1 MTLCWLPFV
10 PLLAAA
16 LLREQRLCWVGNM
29 CLLLGILLMILIVA
43 GQDYGNDQNNYQL
56 YYESVDWSNAFTFG
70 LERGY
75 VLSMVFFKEVLR
87 LDFYD
92 YLFFIN
98 TCLIGVFLYVSWRY
112 SRNVALSL
120 LLFYGMYFFLYE
132 TTALRQGVAFCF
144 TLYSLRYIVERK
156 VLPFCICIAFGF
168 LFHSSALLFLP
179 AYWVASWLKVST
191 RQAYWLIVLFFPFVF
206 VDMVPLLGQ
215 FTQYF
220 ADAEKY
226 NDLYISASGEHKERV
241 GLGIGV
247 VVKIIFFVMYASTY
261 SRESVVQTVLFRI
274 GLFYLLLYFP
284 CSSISILS
292 SRGLDYYKVFDCIY
306 LTYALYNQKERLLRF
321 SFSVIV
327 LMYITYSLWD
337 TALGVKNFS
346 SVLQDIVDL
355 I

>member
-1 MTLCWLPFV
+1 MALCWLPFV

-16 LLREQRLCWVGNM
+16 LLREQRLRGVGNM
-29 CLLLGILLMILIVA
+29 CLLLGLLLMILIVA

-75 VLSMVFFKEVLR
+75 VLSMVLCKEVFGF
-87 LDFYD
+87 DFYD
-92 YLFFIN
+92 YLFLIN

-112 SRNVALSL
+112 SRNFALSL

-156 VLPFCICIAFGF
+156 ALPFCICIALGF

-179 AYWVASWLKVST
+179 AYWIASWLKVST

-261 SRESVVQTVLFRI
+261 SRESVVQTALFRI

-292 SRGLDYYKVFDCIY
+292 SRGLDYYKIFDCIY

-327 LMYITYSLWD
+327 FMYITYSLWD